1 MNSAAITS
9 TNTSSANYD
18 NQNYE
23 EGVRQANEALRDLME
38 LVNTPGFEDHDG
50 WKQKISNKNDV
61 VYSKRYKMGKVFTMR
76 TNFNFPLQQAF
87 VEHWENFVDITQ
99 HNKNISSVKIVADL
113 SSNTDI
119 VYYAMNDISSIKGRE
134 FLMCRTFRR
143 ADNEIIEAAR
153 SFDLPGFE
161 YNPQKI
167 RGHIVLGGGRF
178 RIHPKDST
186 KTIVDYVMCVDF
198 KSPDIPKTIMDATLS
213 MLIIQDAESIRKQIE
228 KLKREAV

>member
-1 MNSAAITS
+1 MNSAVTS
-9 TNTSSANYD
+9 RNISSGKHD
-18 NQNYE
+18 LQKYE
-23 EGVRQANEALRDLME
+23 ECIRHANDALRDLME
-38 LVNTPGFEDHDG
+38 LVNMPDFEDHDG

-76 TNFNFPLQQAF
+76 TVFNFPLQQAF
-87 VEHWENFVDITQ
+87 VEHWENFVDII
-99 HNKNISSVKIVADL
+99 HYNKNISSVKIVADL

-153 SFDLPGFE
+153 SIDLPDFE

-167 RGHIVLGGGRF
+167 RGHIILGGGRF

-198 KSPDIPKTIMDATLS
+198 KIPDIPKVIMDTTLS

>member
-1 MNSAAITS
+1 MTT
-9 TNTSSANYD
+9 TNTSSNNAD
-18 NQNYE
+18 NQKYE

-38 LVNTPGFEDHDG
+38 LVNMPDFEDHDG
-50 WKQKISNKNDV
+50 WKQKIAHKNDI
-61 VYSKRYKMGKVFTMR
+61 VYSKRYKMGKIFTMR
-76 TNFNFPLQQAF
+76 TIFNFPLQQAF
-87 VEHWENFVDITQ
+87 VEHWENFVDIS
-99 HNKNISSVKIVADL
+99 HSNKNISNVKIVADL

-119 VYYAMNDISSIKGRE
+119 VYYAINDISSIKGRE

-143 ADNEIIEAAR
+143 IDNEIIEAAR
-153 SFDLPGFE
+153 SFDLPDFE

-167 RGHIVLGGGRF
+167 RGHIILGGGRF

-198 KSPDIPKTIMDATLS
+198 KGPDIPKVIMDATLS

-228 KLKREAV
+228 KLRREAT

>member
-1 MNSAAITS
+1 MYAES
-9 TNTSSANYD
+9 
-18 NQNYE
+18 
-23 EGVRQANEALRDLME
+23 VRQANEALRDLME
-38 LVNTPGFEDHDG
+38 LVNMPDFEDHDG
-50 WKQKISNKNDV
+50 WKQNRQI
-61 VYSKRYKMGKVFTMR
+61 KMILFIQNTV
-76 TNFNFPLQQAF
+76 FNFPLQQAF
-87 VEHWENFVDITQ
+87 VEHWENFVDII
-99 HNKNISSVKIVADL
+99 HYNKNISSVKIIADL

-119 VYYAMNDISSIKGRE
+119 VYVNYAMNDISTIKGRE

-153 SFDLPGFE
+153 SIDLPGFE

-198 KSPDIPKTIMDATLS
+198 KSPDVPKVIMDATLS
-213 MLIIQDAESIRKQIE
+213 MLIMQDAESIRQQIE
-228 KLKREAV
+228 RLKREAV

>member
-1 MNSAAITS
+1 MLNLLK
-9 TNTSSANYD
+9 
-18 NQNYE
+18 YE
-23 EGVRQANEALRDLME
+23 ECIRHANDALRDLME
-38 LVNTPGFEDHDG
+38 LVNMPDFEDHDG

-76 TNFNFPLQQAF
+76 QAF
-87 VEHWENFVDITQ
+87 VEHWENFVDII
-99 HNKNISSVKIVADL
+99 HYNKNISSVKIVADL

-153 SFDLPGFE
+153 SIDLPDFE

-167 RGHIVLGGGRF
+167 RGHIILGGGRF

-198 KSPDIPKTIMDATLS
+198 KIPDIPKVIMDTTLS

>member
-1 MNSAAITS
+1 MISAT
-9 TNTSSANYD
+9 TYKNTFD
-18 NQNYE
+18 NNPDKKKYAE
-23 EGVRQANEALRDLME
+23 SVRQANEALRDLME
-38 LVNTPGFEDHDG
+38 LVNMPDFEDHDG
-50 WKQKISNKNDV
+50 WKQKSANKNDI
-61 VYSKRYKMGKVFTMR
+61 VYTKRYKMGKVFTMR
-76 TNFNFPLQQAF
+76 TVFNFPLQQAF
-87 VEHWENFVDITQ
+87 VEHWENFVDII
-99 HNKNISSVKIVADL
+99 HYNKNISSVKIIADL

-119 VYYAMNDISSIKGRE
+119 VYYAMNDISTIKGRE

-153 SFDLPGFE
+153 SIDLPGFE

-198 KSPDIPKTIMDATLS
+198 KSPDVPKVIMDATLS
-213 MLIIQDAESIRKQIE
+213 MLIMQDAESIRQQIE
-228 KLKREAV
+228 RLKREAV